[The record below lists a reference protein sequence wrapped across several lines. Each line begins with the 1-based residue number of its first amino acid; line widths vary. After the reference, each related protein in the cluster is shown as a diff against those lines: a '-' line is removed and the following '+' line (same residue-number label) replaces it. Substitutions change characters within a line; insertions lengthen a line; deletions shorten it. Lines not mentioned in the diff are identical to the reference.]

1 MPESQKIL
9 TRLYKQWSG
18 EEASTLTQLPLSGSD
33 RRYYRMIG
41 PESQAIGA
49 WNADVFENKAFLKL
63 ADHFASNGLPVPE
76 VYLTDESQKAY
87 LQTDL
92 GDTHLFGLLTAE
104 GLSEH
109 VKGLY
114 RQVIG
119 WLPHFQ
125 MAGQNGFDFSICYPR
140 SAFDRQ
146 SMHWD
151 LNYFKYYFVRLSGE
165 TLNEQALED
174 DFDRLI
180 TFLLQAKQDYF
191 LYRDFQ
197 SRNVMVVENRPF
209 FIDFQGGRQGP
220 LQYDLASLLFDA
232 KANLPNSFREELLE
246 MYLEKARIIPGFDK
260 HDFLKYYYGFVLIR
274 ILQALGA
281 YGFRGFYQKKEH
293 FLQSIPYALD
303 NIDYVLEHHHPGI
316 EFPELE
322 KLLRTFVKSESLR
335 AYAKPMLKVRVSSFS
350 YREGIPADHSGNGG
364 GFVFDCRALNNPG
377 RLTEYKSL
385 SGKDAAVKQF
395 LANQSE
401 TATFLASVYNLVD
414 QAVENYMHRGFENLM
429 VSFGCTGGQHRSVY
443 CADKLA
449 AHLNQRYGL
458 AVEAEHLSGYF
469 SKQDQG
475 KEISN
480 F

>member
-1 MPESQKIL
+1 MPDSQKIL
-9 TRLYKQWSG
+9 SALYKQWSG
-18 EEASTLTQLPLSGSD
+18 EEVSSKTQLPVSGSD

-41 PESQAIGA
+41 EGSQVIGA
-49 WNADVFENKAFLKL
+49 WNADVSENLAFVKL
-63 ADHFASNGLPVPE
+63 AEHFASLGLPVPE
-76 VYLTDESQKAY
+76 VYLSDESQKAY

-109 VKGLY
+109 VKDLY

-119 WLPHFQ
+119 WLPQFQ
-125 MAGQNGFDFSICYPR
+125 MAGQNGLDFSICYPR

-165 TLNEQALED
+165 TFNEQALED

-180 TFLLQAKQDYF
+180 NFLLQAGQDYF

-197 SRNVMVVENRPF
+197 SRNVMVVENRTF
-209 FIDFQGGRQGP
+209 FIDFQGGRRGP

-232 KANLPNSFREELLE
+232 KANLPNSFREELLQLY
-246 MYLEKARIIPGFDK
+246 MEKAGIVPGFDK
-260 HDFLKYYYGFVLIR
+260 DEFLKYYYGFVLIR
-274 ILQALGA
+274 ILQAMGA

-303 NIDYVLEHHHPGI
+303 NIQYILDHHHPGI

-322 KLLRTFVKSESLR
+322 KLLRTFVKSETLR
-335 AYAKPMLKVRVSSFS
+335 AYAKPMLKVRITSFS
-350 YREGIPADHSGNGG
+350 YREGIPADNSGNGG

-377 RLTEYKSL
+377 RLPEYQLL
-385 SGKDAAVKQF
+385 SGKDKEVKHF
-395 LANQSE
+395 LAALPE
-401 TATFLASVYNLVD
+401 MATFLASVYNLVD

-443 CADKLA
+443 SAEHLA
-449 AHLNQRYGL
+449 AHLSQKYGL
-458 AVEAEHLSGYF
+458 AVEAEHTSEYF
-469 SKQDQG
+469 RK
-475 KEISN
+475 
-480 F
+480 

>member
-1 MPESQKIL
+1 MPDSQKIL
-9 TRLYKQWSG
+9 SALYKQWSG
-18 EEASTLTQLPLSGSD
+18 EEVLTHTQLPVSGSD
-33 RRYYRMIG
+33 RRYYRITGM
-41 PESQAIGA
+41 ESQAVGA
-49 WNADVFENKAFLKL
+49 WNDDVSENLAFLKL
-63 ADHFASNGLPVPE
+63 AEHFAAMGLPVPE

-92 GDTHLFGLLTAE
+92 GDIHLFGLLTAE
-104 GLSEH
+104 GLSEQ

-119 WLPHFQ
+119 WLPKFQ
-125 MAGQNGFDFSICYPR
+125 MAGQTGFDFSVCYPR

-165 TLNEQALED
+165 NFSEQALED

-180 TFLLQAKQDYF
+180 SFLLQAGQNYF

-209 FIDFQGGRQGP
+209 FIDFQGGRRGP

-232 KANLPNSFREELLE
+232 KANLPNSFREELLQL
-246 MYLEKARIIPGFDK
+246 YLEKAGIVPDFDK
-260 HDFLKYYYGFVLIR
+260 EDFLKYYYGFVLIR
-274 ILQALGA
+274 ILQAMGA

-303 NIDYVLEHHHPGI
+303 NIHYILEHHHPGL

-335 AYAKPMLKVRVSSFS
+335 AYARPKLKVRVASFS
-350 YREGIPADHSGNGG
+350 YREGIPADNSGNGG

-377 RLTEYKSL
+377 RLPEYKSL
-385 SGKDAAVKQF
+385 SGKDEEVKQF
-395 LANQSE
+395 LTALPE
-401 TATFLASVYNLVD
+401 MATFLGSVYNLVD
-414 QAVENYMHRGFENLM
+414 PAVENYMHRGFENLM

-449 AHLNQRYGL
+449 AHLSQKYGL
-458 AVEAEHLSGYF
+458 IVEAEHTSEYF
-469 SKQDQG
+469 RK
-475 KEISN
+475 
-480 F
+480 

>member
-1 MPESQKIL
+1 MPDSQKIL
-9 TRLYKQWSG
+9 SALYKQWSG
-18 EEASTLTQLPLSGSD
+18 EEMITQTQLPVSGSD
-33 RRYYRMIG
+33 RRYYRMVG
-41 PESQAIGA
+41 RDSQVIGA
-49 WNADVFENKAFLKL
+49 WNDDVSENHAFLTL
-63 ADHFASNGLPVPE
+63 AEHFASLGLPVPE
-76 VYLTDESQKAY
+76 VYLTDGSEKGY

-92 GDTHLFGLLTAE
+92 GDIHLFGLLTAE
-104 GLSEH
+104 GLSEK

-114 RQVIG
+114 RQVID
-119 WLPHFQ
+119 WLPQFQ
-125 MAGQNGFDFSICYPR
+125 MAGQKGFDFSICYPR
-140 SAFDRQ
+140 SVFDRQ

-165 TLNEQALED
+165 TFNEQALED
-174 DFDRLI
+174 DFDHLI
-180 TFLLQAKQDYF
+180 NFLLQAGQDFF

-209 FIDFQGGRQGP
+209 FIDFQGGRKGA

-232 KANLPNSFREELLE
+232 KANLPNSFREELLQL
-246 MYLEKARIIPGFDK
+246 YLEKAAIVPGFNK

-303 NIDYVLEHHHPGI
+303 NLRHVLDHHHPGI

-335 AYAKPMLKVRVSSFS
+335 AYAKPALKVRVTSFS
-350 YREGIPADHSGNGG
+350 YREGIPSDHSGNGG

-377 RLTEYKSL
+377 RLAEYKSL
-385 SGKDAAVKQF
+385 SGKDTSVKQF
-395 LANQSE
+395 LTALPE
-401 TATFLASVYNLVD
+401 MATFLANIYNLVD

-429 VSFGCTGGQHRSVY
+429 VNFGCTGGQHRSVY
-443 CADKLA
+443 CAEKLA
-449 AHLNQRYGL
+449 EHLSRKYGL
-458 AVEAEHLSGYF
+458 PVEAEHTSAYF
-469 SKQDQG
+469 NK
-475 KEISN
+475 
-480 F
+480 

>member
-1 MPESQKIL
+1 MPDSQKIL
-9 TRLYKQWSG
+9 STLYKKWSG
-18 EEASTLTQLPLSGSD
+18 EEVLTHTQLPVSGSD
-33 RRYYRMIG
+33 RRYYRMLG
-41 PESQAIGA
+41 SESQAIGA
-49 WNADVFENKAFLKL
+49 WNDDVSENHAFLKL
-63 ADHFASNGLPVPE
+63 AERFASMGLPVPE

-104 GLSEH
+104 GLSEQ

-174 DFDRLI
+174 DFDQLI
-180 TFLLQAKQDYF
+180 SFLLQAKQDYF

-197 SRNVMVVENRPF
+197 SRNVMVVENQPF
-209 FIDFQGGRQGP
+209 FIDFQGGRRGP

-232 KANLPNSFREELLE
+232 KANLPNQFREELLE
-246 MYLEKARIIPGFDK
+246 LYLEKASIVPGFDK
-260 HDFLKYYYGFVLIR
+260 HDFLKYYYGFALIR

-303 NIDYVLEHHHPGI
+303 NIHYVLENHHPGI

-322 KLLRTFVKSESLR
+322 KLLRTFVKSETLR
-335 AYAKPMLKVRVSSFS
+335 AYAKPTLKVRVTSFS
-350 YREGIPADHSGNGG
+350 YREGIPADNSGNGG

-377 RLTEYKSL
+377 RLPEYKSL
-385 SGKDAAVKQF
+385 SGKDVAVEQF
-395 LANQSE
+395 LANLPE
-401 TATFLASVYNLVD
+401 MATFLAGVYNLVD
-414 QAVENYMHRGFENLM
+414 QAVENYMHRGFETLM
-429 VSFGCTGGQHRSVY
+429 VNFGCTGGQHRSVY
-443 CADKLA
+443 SAEKLA
-449 AHLNQRYGL
+449 THLSQKYGL
-458 AVEAEHLSGYF
+458 IVEAEHK
-469 SKQDQG
+469 SKFFRQ
-475 KEISN
+475 
-480 F
+480 